1 MVVSSYGRTL
11 DNYYTFSQNIRASGN
26 EIYVSC
32 TVVTS
37 IVLISPVIDA
47 FQIPKKAQ
55 QSSLVMNFSC
65 ETYQTLL
72 LVSSVKLMNHEC
84 KLL

>member
-11 DNYYTFSQNIRASGN
+11 DDYYTFSQNIQASGN

-47 FQIPKKAQ
+47 FQIPKKHSKA
-55 QSSLVMNFSC
+55 N
-65 ETYQTLL
+65 
-72 LVSSVKLMNHEC
+72 
-84 KLL
+84 